1 MYGTGKWKL
10 SGRRLPGRAHA
21 AGIDEVGRDLSA
33 AGGRKWYAEPNPVQE
48 APGYGWHI
56 RGEERADQDSL
67 LYTAGNLIL
76 LFGVRKKS
84 NKLPKKDIR
93 KARNMKRE
101 FQQEGDR

>member
-1 MYGTGKWKL
+1 MSLDNGLTPPELTKLDVIFQLLGDGNGMRSRTRFRKLQGTDGIFEVK
-10 SGRRLPGRAHA
+10 SGQIRILCFY
-21 AGIDEVGRDLSA
+21 AG
-33 AGGRKWYAEPNPVQE
+33 
-48 APGYGWHI
+48 
-56 RGEERADQDSL
+56 
-67 LYTAGNLIL
+67 GNLIL